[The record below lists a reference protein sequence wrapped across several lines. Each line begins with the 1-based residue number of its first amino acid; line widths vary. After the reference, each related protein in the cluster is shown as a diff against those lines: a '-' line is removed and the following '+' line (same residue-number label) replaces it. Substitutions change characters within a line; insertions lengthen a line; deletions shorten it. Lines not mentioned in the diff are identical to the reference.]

1 MLHVLFIIDSAIRMA
16 INNAT
21 GKKKKKVII
30 DDTMVIQSIQFSYIK
45 KMKQQQKAIKHCMQ
59 FEL

>member
-21 GKKKKKVII
+21 GGKKSNNRWYDGYTVNL
-30 DDTMVIQSIQFSYIK
+30 VFL
-45 KMKQQQKAIKHCMQ
+45 H
-59 FEL
+59 